1 MAMIPAPK
9 LRCRQAKTAIAIC
22 LILGVFWSWATR
34 LSPDNFWSEHC
45 STVAFASLCNRYF
58 NNRRATTF
66 RRLGHGSG
74 QISYVASMKVSDQ
87 DDVPALAQNKSS
99 AAGEADWRAF
109 RAQLVRQEMAP
120 GKEEKNATEGWAYAT
135 PLIEQGSILLSA
147 PSDHFAIH
155 QQYFHKNVIFLVEHQ
170 DHFTKGVIL
179 NRPTAFS
186 THDLDAA
193 VEDFVEEGVDDWNV
207 WCGGDCQ
214 GINDRGTQQAV
225 EYSVLH
231 GLEHLAGES
240 QVVIPGVYLIKLAA
254 AKSAVDSGKADK
266 DDFLLLVGYCG
277 WGPGQLQSELDR
289 GDSWTMAAADPCSVL
304 GELRTVQTS
313 LRERIAKATK
323 GQIFT
328 AREVGDGL
336 DMWERLYS
344 ALGSDF
350 QANLI
355 TFKSTGDSEHTD
367 EMLRRWIDRCL
378 IPSRYSSENI
388 VTSGFVTS
396 GKLRGGVILRG
407 SPTAWLLGRPAES
420 ALFDSRRF
428 APGQYFHKSV
438 ALLVRD
444 VGEDD
449 PALVMLLNGPVI
461 GEDANGEVLW
471 GGPANSGEIRM
482 DGGQHSLRVRGV
494 TVLLPGTLEL
504 LLELGAFEIVDGVDI
519 QAVLAAPPQER
530 WHMTG
535 GSISSIVEAQTSQFA
550 DVQRAKWFK
559 RFLNVDV

>member
-1 MAMIPAPK
+1 MPYAV
-9 LRCRQAKTAIAIC
+9 LRKA
-22 LILGVFWSWATR
+22 
-34 LSPDNFWSEHC
+34 
-45 STVAFASLCNRYF
+45 
-58 NNRRATTF
+58 
-66 RRLGHGSG
+66 
-74 QISYVASMKVSDQ
+74 SDQ
-87 DDVPALAQNKSS
+87 DDVPALAEDDAST
-99 AAGEADWRAF
+99 AGEVDWRAF

-120 GKEEKNATEGWAYAT
+120 GKEEKNTTEGWAYAT

-147 PSDHFAIH
+147 PNDHFAIH

-193 VEDFVEEGVDDWNV
+193 VEDFMEEGVDDWNV

-214 GINDRGTQQAV
+214 GINDRGTRHAV

-231 GLEHLAGES
+231 GLDHLAGES
-240 QVVIPGVYLIKLAA
+240 QVVIPGVYLITLGA
-254 AKSAVDSGKADK
+254 AKAAVAAGIADK

-277 WGPGQLQSELDR
+277 WGAGQLQSELDR
-289 GDSWTMAAADPCSVL
+289 GDSWTMAAADPRSVL

-313 LRERIAKATK
+313 LRERIAKATN

-336 DMWERLYS
+336 DTWERLYC

-350 QANLI
+350 QANLSA
-355 TFKSTGDSEHTD
+355 FKSTGDSDHTD
-367 EMLRRWIDRCL
+367 EMLRRWINRCL
-378 IPSRYSSENI
+378 IPSRYSSENM
-388 VTSGFVTS
+388 TSLAS
-396 GKLRGGVILRG
+396 GSITPGMLRGGVILRG
-407 SPTAWLLGRPAES
+407 SPTAWLLGKPAES
-420 ALFDSRRF
+420 AMFDSRRF

-449 PALVMLLNGPVI
+449 PALVMLLNGPMI
-461 GEDANGEVLW
+461 GEDASGEVLW

-482 DGGQHSLRVRGV
+482 DSGKHSLRVRGV

-530 WHMTG
+530 WHITG
-535 GSISSIVEAQTSQFA
+535 GNISSISEAQSSQFA

-559 RFLNVDV
+559 RFVNMDI